1 MTSLQRF
8 LRRIGIKLAQFTA
21 IQVEVLCSMIIW
33 QDLKIY
39 VVWKPYD
46 VFFSKRK
53 VFRRYRW
60 VHRRAGRTTCSRR
73 IGEASLRHNQLHEV
87 FLPYLP
93 RGDTIA
99 HKNPIIHHI
108 ALLCFF
114 HISNVGHSTILQ
126 ISTRDK

>member
-21 IQVEVLCSMIIW
+21 IQVEVLCSMVIW

-39 VVWKPYD
+39 VGWKPYD
-46 VFFSKRK
+46 

-60 VHRRAGRTTCSRR
+60 VHRRACRTTCSRR

-87 FLPYLP
+87 FSPYLP

-99 HKNPIIHHI
+99 HKNPIINHVSPCCVSFTF
-108 ALLCFF
+108 LTLGNQLS
-114 HISNVGHSTILQ
+114 SNYLQ
-126 ISTRDK
+126 GTNRLQ

>member
-46 VFFSKRK
+46 VFFLKERFSGDIDGFTGGLAEQP
-53 VFRRYRW
+53 VPGGL
-60 VHRRAGRTTCSRR
+60 V
-73 IGEASLRHNQLHEV
+73 RHLFAIVNSTKC
-87 FLPYLP
+87 FY
-93 RGDTIA
+93 
-99 HKNPIIHHI
+99 PICPEEI
-108 ALLCFF
+108 
-114 HISNVGHSTILQ
+114 Q
-126 ISTRDK
+126 